1 MKWSDL
7 LNLVVL
13 RALVRGERVRLSSIL
28 VIAVIIQDFFHHR
41 FTTSLSGLTFILTN
55 TSIPSFTKVLC
66 ILVINL
72 VDFLSSFLQVFAFD
86 KFIFNHWLLESF
98 AFSVL
103 GYQC

>member
-72 VDFLSSFLQVFAFD
+72 VDFLSSFLQVFAVD
-86 KFIFNHWLLESF
+86 KFYFQSLVIGIFCF
-98 AFSVL
+98 
-103 GYQC
+103 